1 MAPLQARLP
10 TLSLAS
16 YTSRALSTDRFG
28 QEANGLTQ
36 LGFGLFGE
44 IGGLLAAS
52 KKTSRDTLLETP
64 ALIAGEEI
72 GDALWYLVVLAHH
85 GKASP
90 DQLGQAAMAN
100 LRRRLEEAPRPA
112 RGAVAFEELD
122 GLAELHH
129 AKHAKHAKHADKL
142 EVLLRSIASSAGA
155 ITSVTQAQ
163 FAKLSASKV
172 ATSLGDLLAQ
182 LTIVAR
188 AFNLS
193 LAAIARENQDKIEAR
208 WPTGK
213 RVYAPLHDAEGY
225 EEYEKL
231 PRGDFRIDFFPRKVG
246 DRDMLVQQWNGVNI
260 GDPLTDNREPPDGYR
275 YHDVFHLAYMAHL
288 GWSPVL
294 RALLKLKRKSRSEVD
309 ENQDG
314 ARALIIE
321 EGIATWIFNHAK
333 ERGDNFASVQVGR
346 LDFSLLKQ
354 VQSMVKGYEV
364 EKCPPW
370 QWELAILDRFKV
382 FRELSAAGQGSVIVN
397 IEKHTIKFVK
407 APKKKRVAA

>member
-1 MAPLQARLP
+1 MAPLQLKSP
-10 TLSLAS
+10 PLSLAT

-28 QEANGLTQ
+28 EEADGLMQ

-52 KKTSRDTLLETP
+52 KKASRDTLLESA

-90 DQLGQAAMAN
+90 DQLGQAVMAN
-100 LRRRLEEAPRPA
+100 LRSRLHEAPRSSK
-112 RGAVAFEELD
+112 GAVSFEELD
-122 GLAELHH
+122 GLVDHHH
-129 AKHAKHAKHADKL
+129 AKHVPKL
-142 EVLLRSIASSAGA
+142 EVQLRSIASSAGV
-155 ITSVTQAQ
+155 ITQMTQAE
-163 FAKLSASKV
+163 FAKQSSTKV
-172 ATSLGDLLAQ
+172 AASLGDLLAQ
-182 LTIVAR
+182 LTVVAR
-188 AFNLS
+188 SFNLS
-193 LAAIARENQDKIEAR
+193 LAAIARENLEKIEAR

-213 RVYAPLHDAEGY
+213 RVYAPLHDEVGY
-225 EEYEKL
+225 EEHEKL
-231 PRGDFRIDFFPRKVG
+231 PRGNFRVDFFPRKVG
-246 DRDMLVQQWNGVNI
+246 GRDMVVQQWNGVNI

-294 RALLKLKRKSRSEVD
+294 RALLKLKRKSVSAID

-333 ERGDNFASVQVGR
+333 ERGDNFANVQPGR

-364 EKCPPW
+364 DACPPW
-370 QWELAILDRFKV
+370 QWELAILDGFKV

-407 APKKKRVAA
+407 APKKKGAAA

>member
-1 MAPLQARLP
+1 MAALQLKSP
-10 TLSLAS
+10 PLSLAT
-16 YTSRALSTDRFG
+16 YTSRALLTDRFG
-28 QEANGLTQ
+28 EEADGLMQ

-52 KKTSRDTLLETP
+52 KKASRDTLLESA

-90 DQLGQAAMAN
+90 DQLGQAVMVN
-100 LRRRLEEAPRPA
+100 LRRRLHEAPRSSK
-112 RGAVAFEELD
+112 GTVAFEELD
-122 GLAELHH
+122 GLVDHH
-129 AKHAKHAKHADKL
+129 HTKHAPKL
-142 EVLLRSIASSAGA
+142 EVQLRSIASSAGV
-155 ITSVTQAQ
+155 ITLMTQAEYARQ
-163 FAKLSASKV
+163 SSTKV
-172 ATSLGDLLAQ
+172 AASLGDLLAQ
-182 LTIVAR
+182 LTLVAR
-188 AFNLS
+188 SFNLS
-193 LAAIARENQDKIEAR
+193 LASIARENLEKIEAR

-213 RVYAPLHDAEGY
+213 RVYTPLYDEVGY
-225 EEYEKL
+225 EEREKL
-231 PRGDFRIDFFPRKVG
+231 PRGNFRVDFFPRKVG
-246 DRDMLVQQWNGVNI
+246 GRDMVVQQWNGVNI

-294 RALLKLKRKSRSEVD
+294 RALLKLKRKSVSAID

-333 ERGDNFASVQVGR
+333 ERGDNFANVQPGR

-364 EKCPPW
+364 DTCPPW
-370 QWELAILDRFKV
+370 QWELAILDGFKV
-382 FRELSAAGQGSVIVN
+382 FRELSSNGQGSVIVN

-407 APKKKRVAA
+407 ATKKKGAAA